1 VAWPALPW
9 YFSGRFQRGPGMSG
23 MVQRNIL
30 ALFLCFCSF
39 FCAGGCS
46 SLLVASNAPALD
58 DDVASTT
65 WSTRMTSMQ
74 QQWAKVSR
82 EIQADLNYEDS
93 SGLDSFDPI
102 ASAQVR
108 YLRNE
113 LK

>member
-1 VAWPALPW
+1 
-9 YFSGRFQRGPGMSG
+9 
-23 MVQRNIL
+23 
-30 ALFLCFCSF
+30 
-39 FCAGGCS
+39 
-46 SLLVASNAPALD
+46 
-58 DDVASTT
+58 
-65 WSTRMTSMQ
+65 MTSMQ